1 MDNKKA
7 QRLAEM
13 GGYDT
18 TVRDFFGLSDEEM
31 VIVEMRVRLT
41 EALIAARKKAKLT
54 QAEVAKRIQSSQ
66 SRIAKMEGGDSQTSL
81 ELLVRAITAVGGEV
95 VLTVKPSTG
104 TELARKLREM
114 RQKPRETKRAAIG
127 SSRAGIARHA

>member
-1 MDNKKA
+1 
-7 QRLAEM
+7 
-13 GGYDT
+13 
-18 TVRDFFGLSDEEM
+18 M
-31 VIVEMRVRLT
+31 VIVEMRVSLT

-81 ELLVRAITAVGGEV
+81 ELLVRAITAVGSEV

-104 TELARKLREM
+104 AVLARKLREM
-114 RQKPRETKRAAIG
+114 RQKPRETKRAATG
-127 SSRAGIARHA
+127 GRTGIARHA

>member
-1 MDNKKA
+1 MNNKKA
-7 QRLAEM
+7 HRLAEM

-18 TVRDFFGLSDEEM
+18 TVQDFFGLSDEEM
-31 VIVEMRVRLT
+31 VIVEMRVSLT

-81 ELLVRAITAVGGEV
+81 ELLVRAITAVGSEV
-95 VLTVKPSTG
+95 VLTVKPSRG
-104 TELARKLREM
+104 AELARKLREM
-114 RQKPRETKRAAIG
+114 RQKPRETKRAATG
-127 SSRAGIARHA
+127 SRAGS